1 MSAGSLVYGSPER
14 TCALVDDCD
23 VVVYVGGVNTIIE
36 SEGTDSS
43 FYDLPEVQKEHL
55 RALKDSG
62 KKVVLVILSGSSTGL
77 AEESRTMD
85 AILQAWYPG
94 QNGGRAVADI
104 LFGNCNPSGHLPE
117 TFYRSL
123 ADLGEFTDY
132 DMSGRTYR
140 YFNGDVVY
148 PFGYGL
154 SYTDFEYTD
163 MKINEVRKCGEET
176 ELSVNVRNAGNVDG
190 DAVVQI
196 YVDNPS
202 MKELVSLKEF
212 RRVTVPA
219 GKTVNVVFRL
229 PAKTFAVS
237 DTRGNVIDEPGKME
251 IIVADMAPVGKWKE
265 GKNVLRR
272 EISSEGEPV
281 LIYKGIE

>member
-1 MSAGSLVYGSPER
+1 
-14 TCALVDDCD
+14 
-23 VVVYVGGVNTIIE
+23 
-36 SEGTDSS
+36 
-43 FYDLPEVQKEHL
+43 
-55 RALKDSG
+55 
-62 KKVVLVILSGSSTGL
+62 
-77 AEESRTMD
+77 
-85 AILQAWYPG
+85 
-94 QNGGRAVADI
+94 
-104 LFGNCNPSGHLPE
+104 
-117 TFYRSL
+117 
-123 ADLGEFTDY
+123 
-132 DMSGRTYR
+132 
-140 YFNGDVVY
+140 
-148 PFGYGL
+148 
-154 SYTDFEYTD
+154 

-176 ELSVNVRNAGNVDG
+176 ELSVNVRNAGKVDG

-219 GKTVNVVFRL
+219 GNTVNVVFRL